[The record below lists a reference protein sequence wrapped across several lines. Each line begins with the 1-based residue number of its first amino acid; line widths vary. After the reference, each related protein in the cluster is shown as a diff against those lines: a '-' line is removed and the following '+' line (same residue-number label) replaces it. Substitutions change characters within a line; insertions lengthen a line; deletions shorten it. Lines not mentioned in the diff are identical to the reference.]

1 MSLLFRALTPED
13 LAAMQ
18 ALENQAHT
26 HPWTRQTLASS
37 FGARYFTGSLWTAAT
52 SLEPK
57 GTLQGYFV
65 ADKVLDESTL
75 MNICVAPSAQ
85 RQGLGRQLM
94 THYLRLCRERD
105 ITQHWL
111 EVRASNI
118 GAQALYAAMDYQEYS
133 VRHDY
138 YPTAKGWE
146 DAVLMA
152 FKVYD

>member
-1 MSLLFRALTPED
+1 MALLFRALTLDD
-13 LAAMQ
+13 LAPMQ
-18 ALENQAHT
+18 LLENAAHS

-37 FGARYFTGSLWTAAT
+37 FGARYFSGSLWLPAT
-52 SLEPK
+52 LEQPAQ
-57 GTLQGYFV
+57 LQGYFV

-75 MNICVAPSAQ
+75 MNICVTPSAQ

-94 THYLRLCRERD
+94 AHYLRECSERH

-111 EVRASNI
+111 EVRASNK
-118 GAQALYAAMDYQEYS
+118 GAQALYLAMGYQEYS
-133 VRHDY
+133 LRHDY
-138 YPTAKGWE
+138 YPTNKGWE